1 MSVSIYMRMGTGD
14 LVYLNICGQ
23 SIVVLN
29 TMTAVKDL
37 LESQSDIYSDRPSFT
52 FLGEL
57 MGLDKVSVIN
67 SLQINDSHAS

>member
-1 MSVSIYMRMGTGD
+1 MRMGTGD

-57 MGLDKVSVIN
+57 MGLDKVSVTN
-67 SLQINDSHAS
+67 SLQKSDSHAL